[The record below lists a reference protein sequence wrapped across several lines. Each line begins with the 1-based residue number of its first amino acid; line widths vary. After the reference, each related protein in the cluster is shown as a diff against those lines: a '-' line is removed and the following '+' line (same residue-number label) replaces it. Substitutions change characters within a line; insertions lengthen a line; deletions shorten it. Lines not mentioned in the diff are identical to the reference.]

1 MRQISG
7 QDVLAWERN
16 ARQHGSKINVEQ
28 LLATWWLDDV
38 FNRDGRSGG
47 IGTSVMLKAIGACLI
62 LEQST
67 QTAEQNQL
75 LVANQVSIGGI
86 RLRFEG
92 HGQLIGQRPLLRFSF
107 HTLVLSMGGRTLFQ
121 RSIPE
126 PDPKRTPF
134 FALIHLDQEQKCLAA
149 RGRGG
154 GLAIW
159 RQGQEPE

>member
-7 QDVLAWERN
+7 QEMLAWERN
-16 ARQHGSKINVEQ
+16 AREHGSKIKVEK

-38 FNRDGRSGG
+38 FNRDGRSGV
-47 IGTSVMLKAIGACLI
+47 IGTSAMLKSIGACLI
-62 LEQST
+62 LKQSA
-67 QTAEQNQL
+67 QAPEQNQL

-107 HTLVLSMGGRTLFQ
+107 HTLVLSIGGRTLFQ

>member
-1 MRQISG
+1 MSQISG
-7 QDVLAWERN
+7 QKVLAWERN
-16 ARQHGSKINVEQ
+16 AREHGSKIKVEQ

-38 FNRDGRSGG
+38 FNRDGRSGV
-47 IGTSVMLKAIGACLI
+47 IGTSAMLKSIGACLI
-62 LEQST
+62 LKQSA
-67 QTAEQNQL
+67 QAPEQNQL

-107 HTLVLSMGGRTLFQ
+107 HTLVLSIGGRTLFQ